1 MLSCKTLAQQHASD
15 YLDHQLTHRLR
26 FSVRL
31 HLMLCGNC
39 RRFINQL
46 NLLREVLRRN
56 PPPIDETQIQA
67 TAAKLHRDYHEQNK
81 S

>member
-1 MLSCKTLAQQHASD
+1 MLSCKALAQQHASD
-15 YLDHQLTHRLR
+15 YLDHQLTNRQR

-39 RRFINQL
+39 RRFITQL
-46 NLLREVLRRN
+46 KVVREVLRRN
-56 PPPIDETQIQA
+56 PPPTDETQVQA
-67 TAAKLHRDYHEQNK
+67 TATKLHSAYHEQNK